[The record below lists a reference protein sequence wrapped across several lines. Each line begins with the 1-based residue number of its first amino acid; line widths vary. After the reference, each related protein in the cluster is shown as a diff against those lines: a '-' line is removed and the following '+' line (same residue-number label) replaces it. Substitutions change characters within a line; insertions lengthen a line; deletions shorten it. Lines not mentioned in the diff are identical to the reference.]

1 MAESRPGV
9 SKPRRVGGDGEPEVF
24 MADEQQDLEIDLARW
39 QNLALDVLRAEGV
52 KGLTEMTV
60 MFIDASTMTELNSQY
75 MGKSYAT
82 DVLSFPLDAVE
93 ATRSPGPGAMSKT
106 PEPSPLDISELPL
119 LLGDVIV
126 CPAVAQRQ
134 FSSHAGTLDD
144 EIALL
149 LVHGVLHVMGHD
161 HMEQDQRETMQRRD
175 SRARFETQRRRLAA
189 RLCAGRPGHERPR
202 IALNLG
208 AQYCSCSH
216 RMRRRCW
223 LWPASLCFALT
234 AVQARS

>member
-60 MFIDASTMTELNSQY
+60 MFIDAPTMAELNLQY

-106 PEPSPLDISELPL
+106 PEPSPLDVSELPL
-119 LLGDVIV
+119 LLGDVVI
-126 CPAVAQRQ
+126 CPTVAIKQAPL
-134 FSSHAGTLDD
+134 HAGNEDD
-144 EIALL
+144 EMALL
-149 LVHGVLHVMGHD
+149 LVHGILHVLGNDHD
-161 HMEQDQRETMQRRD
+161 TPDAAGAMQ
-175 SRARFETQRRRLAA
+175 AL
-189 RLCAGRPGHERPR
+189 ERKH
-202 IALNLG
+202 LE
-208 AQYCSCSH
+208 SFHWHS
-216 RMRRRCW
+216 
-223 LWPASLCFALT
+223 T
-234 AVQARS
+234 APDNFRHVPEVKQ

>member
-119 LLGDVIV
+119 LLGE
-126 CPAVAQRQ
+126 VAQASR
-134 FSSHAGTLDD
+134 HAGNVVD
-144 EIALL
+144 ELALL
-149 LVHGVLHVMGHD
+149 LVHGILHVLGNDHDNPETEAAMHALERKYLEAFHWGHAAP
-161 HMEQDQRETMQRRD
+161 EQFRHIQEIE
-175 SRARFETQRRRLAA
+175 AK
-189 RLCAGRPGHERPR
+189 
-202 IALNLG
+202 
-208 AQYCSCSH
+208 
-216 RMRRRCW
+216 
-223 LWPASLCFALT
+223 
-234 AVQARS
+234 

>member
-1 MAESRPGV
+1 MSYDIASWPTLLLHTKSKHPTMAESRPGV

-60 MFIDASTMTELNSQY
+60 MFIDAPTMTELNFQY

-106 PEPSPLDISELPL
+106 PEPSPLDVSELPL
-119 LLGDVIV
+119 LLGDVVI
-126 CPAVAQRQ
+126 CPSVAVEQAPR
-134 FSSHAGTLDD
+134 HAGTIDD
-144 EIALL
+144 ELALL
-149 LVHGVLHVMGHD
+149 LVHGILHVLGNDHNNPEAEAAMHARERKHLEAFHWGHAAP
-161 HMEQDQRETMQRRD
+161 EQFRHIQETDQ
-175 SRARFETQRRRLAA
+175 
-189 RLCAGRPGHERPR
+189 
-202 IALNLG
+202 
-208 AQYCSCSH
+208 
-216 RMRRRCW
+216 
-223 LWPASLCFALT
+223 
-234 AVQARS
+234 